1 MSDQSKI
8 VKQGWRKGSEHI
20 GLLERTYVI
29 PSAYVRLHVTLDPGD
44 MRALTGTQVHIFTHI
59 PMYTQN

>member
-20 GLLERTYVI
+20 GLLERT
-29 PSAYVRLHVTLDPGD
+29 YVRLHVTLDPGD